1 MSSKQITKTVYT
13 IDSHPNKQK
22 VFEWVRNN
30 WHDLNQYD
38 VDDLIESLEKMAQAM
53 GASLDYSIS
62 QVEEYGEH
70 IDTLVTMCSLMRRY

>member
-1 MSSKQITKTVYT
+1 MSSKQVTKTIYT

-38 VDDLIESLEKMAQAM
+38 IDELIESLVIK
-53 GASLDYSIS
+53 
-62 QVEEYGEH
+62 
-70 IDTLVTMCSLMRRY
+70 TLVTMCLLMRRY